1 MSSPVFDTPGALD
14 IIHDHHQCSEHRF
27 ETYAH
32 SSGLCRPPALNL
44 TLWSFS
50 MTSAER
56 VPFQCL
62 SAVEAAALLR
72 NESEIHTF
80 DVRDMHSFQQEHVEG
95 AMQLTEDRVP
105 LWVGKIARTTP
116 VLIYC
121 YHGNASK
128 TFAQMFSDFRFQ
140 RVYSVDG
147 GYRPLANAIAGNT
160 DG

>member
-1 MSSPVFDTPGALD
+1 MS
-14 IIHDHHQCSEHRF
+14 R
-27 ETYAH
+27 
-32 SSGLCRPPALNL
+32 
-44 TLWSFS
+44 
-50 MTSAER
+50 AER

-62 SAVEAAALLR
+62 PAAEAAELIR
-72 NESEIHTF
+72 KEREIRIF
-80 DVRDMHSFQQEHVEG
+80 DVRDMPSYQQAHVEG

-121 YHGNASK
+121 YHGNASQ

-147 GYRPLANAIAGNT
+147 GYRPLADALAGIPET
-160 DG
+160 EGA